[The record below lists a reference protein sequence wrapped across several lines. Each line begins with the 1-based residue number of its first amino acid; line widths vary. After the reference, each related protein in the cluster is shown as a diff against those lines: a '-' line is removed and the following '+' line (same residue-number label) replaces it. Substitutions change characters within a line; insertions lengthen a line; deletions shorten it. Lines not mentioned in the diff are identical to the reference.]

1 MKRKRD
7 SETDNSNILN
17 ELSEMTLD
25 KNKKLKKDKKKIH
38 LSTLDHI
45 IINDLSLN
53 ELEQYRKVLKKKIIK
68 YSDHLERIENI
79 LNLYV

>member
-25 KNKKLKKDKKKIH
+25 KNKKLKKDKKKKH
-38 LSTLDHI
+38 LSTLDNI
-45 IINDLSLN
+45 IKNDLSLN
-53 ELEQYRKVLKKKIIK
+53 E
-68 YSDHLERIENI
+68 
-79 LNLYV
+79 